1 MGGRKLADVQVS
13 WMLGISGITV
23 VSVRDDWIEEFVE
36 KSVRFFVTG
45 NGTDSLDHWVTL
57 IRIILGHFVLKLTL
71 VVDTSLDAVTESN
84 TKRGLLVF
92 VFVPET
98 WVLSKSF
105 GKERVVVR
113 EVWEL
118 SWWVVSR
125 ESGTT
130 FSADVFGVSTSQL
143 NPLWQGTDTSGKTAW
158 WVIRSGTLGINFSK
172 KGSY

>member
-1 MGGRKLADVQVS
+1 MGLLK
-13 WMLGISGITV
+13 
-23 VSVRDDWIEEFVE
+23 
-36 KSVRFFVTG
+36 
-45 NGTDSLDHWVTL
+45 
-57 IRIILGHFVLKLTL
+57 LKLTL

-105 GKERVVVR
+105 GKERVVVG

-130 FSADVFGVSTSQL
+130 FSTDVFGVTTSQL

-158 WVIRSGTLGINFSK
+158 WVISSGTLGINFSK
-172 KGSY
+172 KGSYKAKRIVGTHSLAIFCLTARAAGARTAGTTAAIREAIFNLKISINRCRKN